1 MIGLRITKTKN
12 QREVIRMD
20 EINKM
25 VKYGTAKD
33 GVNFCEG
40 MERLVE
46 LAREEAQEIRNEISR
61 TPTIRQ

>member
-1 MIGLRITKTKN
+1 
-12 QREVIRMD
+12 MD

-25 VKYGTAKD
+25 IKYGTAKD